1 DGDPDIKRMLALDR
15 RPQLSAD
22 QSIHLHF
29 ALGKALDDVGKFD
42 QAFAYYRKGN
52 QQQRKHLETSVEGI
66 AEQFARLPAIFSR
79 DEIARLRQAGST
91 SKKPVFVIGMP
102 RSGTTLLEQVLCAH
116 PAIGTAGELRTL
128 AQEARRIAHTVQ
140 QPWPDCVMQTQGE
153 QIAQAAD
160 RYLTALGARIP
171 DKPIVIDKM
180 PQNFLHAGF
189 AACLFPEAMILHCE
203 RDPLDTCLSN
213 YFQLFPRG
221 IDFAYDLT
229 DLGHYY
235 RQYQQLMTH
244 WKTVLGEQL
253 FQVRY
258 EELISDPKIVLE
270 PFLNTLG
277 LSWDEALLNH
287 QEHVGRV
294 DTLSL
299 YQVRQ
304 PLHQRSTQRWRKY
317 EKHLGELVA
326 ALEK

>member
-1 DGDPDIKRMLALDR
+1 
-15 RPQLSAD
+15 
-22 QSIHLHF
+22 
-29 ALGKALDDVGKFD
+29 
-42 QAFAYYRKGN
+42 
-52 QQQRKHLETSVEGI
+52 
-66 AEQFARLPAIFSR
+66 
-79 DEIARLRQAGST
+79 
-91 SKKPVFVIGMP
+91 
-102 RSGTTLLEQVLCAH
+102 
-116 PAIGTAGELRTL
+116 
-128 AQEARRIAHTVQ
+128 
-140 QPWPDCVMQTQGE
+140 
-153 QIAQAAD
+153 
-160 RYLTALGARIP
+160 
-171 DKPIVIDKM
+171 
-180 PQNFLHAGF
+180 
-189 AACLFPEAMILHCE
+189 
-203 RDPLDTCLSN
+203 TCLSN
-213 YFQLFPRG
+213 YFQLFPSG